1 MTAVGAAAAADSVT
15 NLSEADRG
23 ARKRRLRSAV
33 AVTLAILL
41 VEVAGGFASHS
52 LALLADAAHMFAD
65 IAALLLAYAG
75 VTLAGREPTGRH
87 TFGLYRAEILAAFVN
102 AQILLLVALFV
113 GYEAIRR
120 VQKPVEI
127 HTGIMLWVA
136 VAALGGNVLSALLL
150 SKGSATSLNM
160 RAAYLEVVT
169 DMLGS
174 LAVLAAA
181 VAIPLTGWRW
191 LDAAVSG
198 GVALFILPRAA
209 GLLRQSAHILLE
221 GAPGEIDLPRLRR
234 EILRLPGVEELHDLH
249 CWTLTSG
256 LHSASVHIRA
266 SADSGRGE
274 VLAAVQKLLREEAGV
289 EHATIQLELGSEMT
303 CHASSRRHA

>member
-1 MTAVGAAAAADSVT
+1 MTGVGAAAAADSVT

-23 ARKRRLRSAV
+23 ARKRRLRGAV

-120 VQKPVEI
+120 VRNPVEI

-150 SKGSATSLNM
+150 SKGSDTSLNM

-198 GVALFILPRAA
+198 VVALYILPRAA

-266 SADSGRGE
+266 SAESGRAE

-289 EHATIQLELGSEMT
+289 EHATIQLEWGSEMT